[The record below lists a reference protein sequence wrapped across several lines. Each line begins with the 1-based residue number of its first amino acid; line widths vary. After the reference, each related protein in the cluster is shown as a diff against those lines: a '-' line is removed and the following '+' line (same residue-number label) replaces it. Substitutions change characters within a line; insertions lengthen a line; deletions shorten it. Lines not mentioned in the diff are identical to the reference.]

1 MIVGSNGLLFG
12 IAEANVG
19 VDESI
24 TQEKNTDT
32 DSAMHRSRK
41 DCGFLLTVRQ

>member
-12 IAEANVG
+12 IAEAKVA

-24 TQEKNTDT
+24 THEKKTDA
-32 DSAMHRSRK
+32 DSAMNRSMK